1 MSVVQGFHFNI
12 SEVKEGNEHS
22 QRFDGN
28 SSEVKQHS
36 GHSKIFHLNNKEKV
50 KQRSELCQIYH
61 FKGSEMKEGSGLVRD
76 FFLIVLILNSVLT
89 DARDLM

>member
-1 MSVVQGFHFNI
+1 MSVFQGFHFNI

-36 GHSKIFHLNNKEKV
+36 EHSKIFHLNSKEKV
-50 KQRSELCQIYH
+50 KQHRELCQICH
-61 FKGSEMKEGSGLVRD
+61 FKSSKGKEGSKLTQR
-76 FFLIVLILNSVLT
+76 FPFNSNYFKQHI
-89 DARDLM
+89 D